1 MTVTRVI
8 PGLSKANIKK
18 TGGYDMSSDN
28 ERLQAAAAELQHRI
42 SGKMHN
48 VWWAFMLRGLLALG
62 LGVSALIWPKL
73 TLGLLVRVIGVY
85 ALLDGVAGFISGIR
99 ARDLQ
104 SYLLPV
110 LVSLAV
116 GAVLLFWPG
125 LTVKWLLI
133 ILGIWALLHGASL
146 FLAGRGMEQNDPNRG
161 LLMTIAAMLTLI
173 GLVLIVWPGTGAVTI
188 SWLVAALAFA
198 VGAMLVFLALRLRQV
213 KLRVDKLG
221 NMPR

>member
-1 MTVTRVI
+1 
-8 PGLSKANIKK
+8 
-18 TGGYDMSSDN
+18 MSSDY
-28 ERLQAAAAELQHRI
+28 ERLQAAAAGLQHRI

-48 VWWAFMLRGLLALG
+48 VWWSFMLRGVLALA

-73 TLGLLVRVIGVY
+73 TLGLLVRLIGIY
-85 ALLDGVAGFISGIR
+85 ALLDGAAGFISGIR
-99 ARDLQ
+99 GRDLQ
-104 SYLLPV
+104 SYLLPA
-110 LVSLAV
+110 LASLAA

-146 FLAGRGMEQNDPNRG
+146 FLAGRGTEHNDPNRG
-161 LLMTIAAMLTLI
+161 LLLTIAAVLTLI
-173 GLVLIVWPGTGAVTI
+173 GLMLIVWPGTGAVTI